1 MRKKL
6 CLAAAVFLLATAL
19 RLLFPALAGEL
30 QHWWEA
36 ATDDFHRTVR
46 SAGALLAP
54 TQDERILPVLQER
67 ERG

>member
-30 QHWWEA
+30 QHWWET
-36 ATDDFHRTVR
+36 ATDDFHRTVT

-54 TQDERILPVLQER
+54 KEGDAVLPVLRQR
-67 ERG
+67 DRG